1 MMLFLLAQFLSQE
14 MGERR
19 QEVESLL
26 DSIDSLL
33 PVSARQVSGD
43 IKDQAEDISAQ
54 WQAMDAILKDKMAGL
69 QQSNQRQEDF
79 EEEYRNLMADV
90 DNFHWMDNTTV
101 NDNSADIA
109 TNLQAQLDSLEV
121 SDDER
126 CSINLALG
134 FYLSFLFGTWISAGN
149 EENHF
154 TCFRCFVPMMQST
167 SERVAAAHSRVGR

>member
-1 MMLFLLAQFLSQE
+1 MHASHLMMLFLFAQFLSQE

-109 TNLQAQLDSLEV
+109 TNLQAQLGSLEV
-121 SDDER
+121 SYDEK
-126 CSINLALG
+126 SAVASTSHWG
-134 FYLSFLFGTWISAGN
+134 FISLSFLGLGSVLATKKIISHA
-149 EENHF
+149 
-154 TCFRCFVPMMQST
+154 FVVLFQ
-167 SERVAAAHSRVGR
+167 